1 MLFSEAKTAVQ
12 AAGISQAT
20 SRIIVL
26 YVKLS
31 TAKGWQ

>member
-1 MLFSEAKTAVQ
+1 MLFSEAKTGVQ
-12 AAGISQAT
+12 AAEISQGT
-20 SRIIVL
+20 SQIIAL